1 MFCDLPESLNP
12 EGEGWDASV
21 VAEMREADQPR
32 RPALR
37 PEEHIEMTNKGT
49 NGQLSKLIGPK
60 IIHVPRYVMPTPD
73 QKKIYEEVN
82 LATRDCAFHF
92 LETHGNQRVKRF
104 RKNVE
109 ESYGTR
115 TLLGEKLSMFNWN
128 TWAQLLVLIV
138 RAYLKSDEVHPVFRE
153 AAAEHQRP
161 VARVQAKAAREQR
174 VPHVP
179 GNSEEASESRE
190 TPRRRVRFAAHVC
203 PRDRRRRDLDNL
215 FRLSGEKRGFWG

>member
-12 EGEGWDASV
+12 EGEGWDAGV

-37 PEEHIEMTNKGT
+37 PEEHIDISNKGT
-49 NGQLSKLIGPK
+49 NGQLSKMLGPRVV
-60 IIHVPRYVMPTPD
+60 HVPKYTMPTPD
-73 QKKIYEEVN
+73 QKKIWEEVN

-92 LETHGNQRVKRF
+92 LETHGNQRVKKF

-128 TWAQLLVLIV
+128 TWAQLSVLIV
-138 RAYLKSDEVHPVFRE
+138 RAYLKSNEVHPVFGE
-153 AAAEHQRP
+153 APAEHQRS
-161 VARVQAKAAREQR
+161 VARVPPKVTRQQR
-174 VPHVP
+174 VPDVP
-179 GNSEEASESRE
+179 RNGEEPSEAGEA
-190 TPRRRVRFAAHVC
+190 PRRRVRVLRPGLPEGPEA
-203 PRDRRRRDLDNL
+203 
-215 FRLSGEKRGFWG
+215 